1 MVLQCRLC
9 WINGWSPAQAKVY
22 WKWMKHGKLRWMASC
37 EGCANLAYDKAR
49 PDRYPY
55 MEGNDDI
62 IKILRAEFDELEMLK
77 DVLNT

>member
-1 MVLQCRLC
+1 
-9 WINGWSPAQAKVY
+9 
-22 WKWMKHGKLRWMASC
+22 MASC